1 MVDFNPDFE
10 EDSIDS
16 SFTKPEEPTSLV
28 DVTPSKTTKDVT
40 TISHL
45 LEMTLSHVEDD
56 KKCREEISSLTRM
69 LDTLICDMSIKE
81 LIEYLK
87 VKIKERE
94 FHVDCIFKAYNFVQK
109 TELAKELLQGSDRK
123 ERIVEAVDKSRVNK
137 LLGWFNKT
145 DE

>member
-1 MVDFNPDFE
+1 MDFNPDF
-10 EDSIDS
+10 S
-16 SFTKPEEPTSLV
+16 EEPKEEKENEMTSLIEA
-28 DVTPSKTTKDVT
+28 TPSKTSKDVT

-56 KKCREEISSLTRM
+56 RKCREEISSLTSL
-69 LDTLICDMSIKE
+69 LDASICDMSIKE
-81 LIEYLK
+81 ILEYLK